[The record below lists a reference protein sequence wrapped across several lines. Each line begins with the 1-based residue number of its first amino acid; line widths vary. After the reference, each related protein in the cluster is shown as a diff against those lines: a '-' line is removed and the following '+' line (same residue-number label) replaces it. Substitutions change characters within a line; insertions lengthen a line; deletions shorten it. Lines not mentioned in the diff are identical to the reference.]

1 MKRIARLSTP
11 HAVPGAAAVIFLV
24 ACLVV
29 RGGLL
34 STERFGD
41 VALYATDA
49 HRILDGQ
56 VPYRDFFFEYPPGTL
71 VALIGPA
78 LISIAHYVV
87 LFKTLMALLGAAT
100 VLLAAR
106 VARVAGLPARG
117 IAIALA
123 FVAVSPVLLGPLF
136 LDEYDLWPTLL
147 TVAAMLALLRGRDG
161 LGAGLLGFGAAT
173 KLFPAAVLPLALVW
187 IYRRTGRRE
196 AARALVIAVAV
207 VFATYI
213 VFVAIAPGGV
223 WSSISIHLR
232 RGLQKESLGSSVLF
246 ALDQLGL
253 YKARIVEGT
262 SNWTELTG
270 TAGDTLALLS
280 SLCQAAVVIAAAGIV
295 ARRRPEPR
303 TLLLGAGVAVA
314 GFVAFGKVFSPQ
326 YLIWLV
332 PLVALAGDVVAI
344 ALLGVALVLTQLWFL
359 RIVTPFDLDA
369 AIWLVV
375 LRDLLVVGV
384 FVSLLLRLKR
394 LELAVPWRGRR
405 TVLRGADS
413 GRVEPT

>member
-1 MKRIARLSTP
+1 MKRIARLSP
-11 HAVPGAAAVIFLV
+11 PGVVSGVAAVIFLV

-34 STERFGD
+34 SSERFGD

-87 LFKTLMALLGAAT
+87 LFKTLMAVLGAAT

-106 VARVAGLPARG
+106 VADAAGLPARST
-117 IAIALA
+117 AAALG

-136 LDEYDLWPTLL
+136 LDEYDLWPALL
-147 TVAAMLALLRGRDG
+147 TVAAMLALLHGRDG

-173 KLFPAAVLPLALVW
+173 KVFPAAILPLALVW

-196 AARALVIAVAV
+196 AVRALVVAVAV
-207 VFATYI
+207 AFVTYI

-280 SLCQAAVVIAAAGIV
+280 SLCQAAVVIAVAGIV

-303 TLLLGAGVAVA
+303 TLLLGAGVAAA

-369 AIWLVV
+369 TIWLVV

-384 FVSLLLRLKR
+384 FVSLLVRLKR
-394 LELAVPWRGRR
+394 LELAVPWRGPR
-405 TVLRGADS
+405 TALRGADS
-413 GRVEPT
+413 GRVGPT